1 MASYINAPL
10 CSYPGTV
17 LPIHDESY
25 ESYKKHLSG
34 ATVAEFP
41 KAITP
46 APKKNTTINRFSQ
59 NTTSSATLR
68 SRRSSY
74 ASSTKSQRGMSN
86 KVLLEMLYDMQT
98 ELASYKA
105 MMLSMQSRIAQLENS
120 AAVVEKDA
128 SVVEVPVE
136 APADAPVEVPV
147 APKVEKPKP
156 RPVSSAIPAG
166 REDFSWWEACQ
177 RFADNCGTPVSAQ
190 ESLDTSDDV
199 DEFEFHFGGLATNPS
214 VTDLHLGPAS
224 PPAVADL
231 PSLTPTSDPDEQSQ
245 DGQSTHSMSLILTG
259 EVAEELTLISTSEDG
274 YEYDDI
280 VERIVEFSKPRT
292 LRPLLLH
299 PPPTGK
305 SNPDLD
311 LEAITALPQ
320 FPAET
325 EAAEPSKRQ
334 SKGIRGLFNYKK
346 LSRTRSAEE
355 KG

>member
-34 ATVAEFP
+34 ATIAEFP
-41 KAITP
+41 KPIAAS

-59 NTTSSATLR
+59 DTTSSATLR

-74 ASSTKSQRGMSN
+74 AVSTKSQNKLSN
-86 KVLLEMLYDMQT
+86 RKLLEMLHDVQT

-105 MMLSMQSRIAQLENS
+105 LMSSMQSRIAQLEKN
-120 AAVVEKDA
+120 AAMVEEEP

-136 APADAPVEVPV
+136 APV
-147 APKVEKPKP
+147 APKVAQPKP
-156 RPVSSAIPAG
+156 RPVSAVPAG

-177 RFADNCGTPVSAQ
+177 RFADSCETPFSAQ
-190 ESLDTSDDV
+190 EFLKVPGDGGD
-199 DEFEFHFGGLATNPS
+199 FEFHYGLASSLP
-214 VTDLHLGPAS
+214 VTDLPLESAS

-231 PSLTPTSDPDEQSQ
+231 PSLTPTSDPDELSQ
-245 DGQSTHSMSLILTG
+245 DGQSTCSMPIMLPG
-259 EVAEELTLISTSEDG
+259 DVVEELTLVSTSEDG

-280 VERIVEFSKPRT
+280 VESIVEFSKPRT

-305 SNPDLD
+305 SHSDLD
-311 LEAITALPQ
+311 LEAITALPE
-320 FPAET
+320 FPAEV
-325 EAAEPSKRQ
+325 EAIEPSKRQ
-334 SKGIRGLFNYKK
+334 SKGIRGLFSYKK
-346 LSRTRSAEE
+346 LSRTKSADE
-355 KG
+355 KGECHVRILT